1 MTSSTRPTLYD
12 EETSPARYGK
22 IKVGVK
28 TLDDAVLNL
37 GSLSGNRK
45 NRFDK
50 ATIIRA
56 LGDKDLPLL
65 RAISD
70 YFYNVSGIYKNVCN
84 YYANMYRYD
93 WYIVPE
99 VYDEEYKN
107 DKILEDFIRILAYL
121 DNSHIKSLCGKIALK
136 VIKYGAYYGY
146 IVPGG
151 EGLILQELPVDYC
164 RSRFNIGDMPAV
176 EFNMAFFDD
185 KFPDVATRLKILKMF
200 PQEFAKG
207 YALYKQGKLTPEN
220 VVFPNDITRR
230 PFATGE
236 RLWGREGWYL
246 LDPASVVKFNFNDS
260 DMPVFVNAI
269 PTILD
274 LDAAQDLDRRKQMQK
289 LLKIIVQKL
298 PLDKNG
304 DLIFDVEEAEDIH
317 NNAVAMLS
325 KAVGVDVLTTFADI
339 LSFDMSDKN
348 TTATQDDL
356 SKVER
361 SVFNALGLSK
371 NIFNTD
377 GNLSLEKSILEDE
390 STVRNLLLQFAI
402 FFDKICAAKN
412 TKRKKYYFRLYMLE
426 TTQYNYKEMAKLYK
440 EQVQLG
446 FPKMLPQIALGH
458 SQSSI
463 LSSCYFENE
472 ILNLPSIMIPPLMS
486 STMSGEDILGR
497 DGKSNNQNQ
506 QNTSESNKN
515 QSTTKMVNT
524 EEKKAGRPEKSDD
537 QKSDKTIANKE
548 SMS

>member
-12 EETSPARYGK
+12 EETSPSRYGK

-50 ATIIRA
+50 GTIIRA

-93 WYIVPE
+93 WYIVP
-99 VYDEEYKN
+99 
-107 DKILEDFIRILAYL
+107 
-121 DNSHIKSLCGKIALK
+121 
-136 VIKYGAYYGY
+136 
-146 IVPGG
+146 GG
-151 EGLILQELPVDYC
+151 NGLILQELPVDYC

-220 VVFPNDITRR
+220 VVFPTDITRR

-236 RLWGREGWYL
+236 RLWSREGWYL

-390 STVRNLLLQFAI
+390 STVRNLLLQFAV

-472 ILNLPSIMIPPLMS
+472 ILDLPSIMIPPLMS
-486 STMSGEDILGR
+486 STMSGQDILGR
-497 DGKSNNQNQ
+497 DGKSNNQNS
-506 QNTSESNKN
+506 QNTSESNK
-515 QSTTKMVNT
+515 QTTQVVNT